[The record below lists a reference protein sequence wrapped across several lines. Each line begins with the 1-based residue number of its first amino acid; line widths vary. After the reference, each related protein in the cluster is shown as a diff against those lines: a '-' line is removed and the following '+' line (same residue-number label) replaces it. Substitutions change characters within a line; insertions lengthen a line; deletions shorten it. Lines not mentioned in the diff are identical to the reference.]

1 MNIGIPRPDSSAK
14 DDLLK
19 HIMSYIKRN
28 FPKEALYSKF
38 TELVIESIDDHSL
51 QKVLDEPDIEADLKP
66 IMKKAIKEQLGFTP
80 YAKEVTIPPKT
91 RADVVGYKRRYD
103 IAEKGWWVFKEVER
117 IPYYEFVGIE
127 LKTAKRSKDP
137 LFRQAS
143 IYADYF
149 DYSFTA
155 ITPYTMLKQEY
166 EFINRFCKEC
176 ERIGMGVV
184 LLDARYP
191 LGTIV
196 PAKEGRPKERN
207 RRYLTDQMGLKR

>member
-1 MNIGIPRPDSSAK
+1 MKVISKSFGDVDKAFNYVFKELLSIPVLKEVIDEHRGIPRPDSSAK

-117 IPYYEFVGIE
+117 IPYDEFVGIE

-155 ITPYTMLKQEY
+155 ITPLYDVETRIRVYQQILQGVRA
-166 EFINRFCKEC
+166 NRY
-176 ERIGMGVV
+176 GSSSS
-184 LLDARYP
+184 
-191 LGTIV
+191 
-196 PAKEGRPKERN
+196 
-207 RRYLTDQMGLKR
+207 